1 MAVAI
6 QNINYCRRITNC
18 AGIPN
23 VMFRRSVGL
32 WTDNK
37 AAISVAAE
45 PVLHQRTKHIGIKYQ
60 YVNEN
65 VANGTIKQGKT
76 PSRSNFSDM
85 MTKAQGRN
93 LFGEHHPFV
102 MGGQLIPL
110 VPGLI
115 KTTEEDTL
123 PCPRCAVTRLFTEDP

>member
-1 MAVAI
+1 MKLTCA
-6 QNINYCRRITNC
+6 NIPFVKYRL
-18 AGIPN
+18 A
-23 VMFRRSVGL
+23 SEL
-32 WTDNK
+32 WSDNE
-37 AAISVAAE
+37 AAIAISSD

-76 PSRSNFSDM
+76 PSRTNFSDM
-85 MTKAQGRN
+85 MTKPQGRN
-93 LFGEHHPFV
+93 LFGEHYPFV

-110 VPGLI
+110 VQGLV

-123 PCPRCAVTRLFTEDP
+123 PCPRCAVTRWFTEDH